1 AEDASK
7 RLFRGPLDGGGRRS
21 LYLEMTLME
30 PPRFLALFNQP
41 LPKQTTGRRDV
52 TTTADQALA
61 LLNDP
66 FVLEMA
72 GHWSRTLVQ
81 DGSGTAEER
90 SAVMLSRALSR
101 PPSAAEVEGLV

>member
-1 AEDASK
+1 
-7 RLFRGPLDGGGRRS
+7 
-21 LYLEMTLME
+21 
-30 PPRFLALFNQP
+30 
-41 LPKQTTGRRDV
+41 
-52 TTTADQALA
+52 LA

-101 PPSAAEVEGLV
+101 PPSAAEVEGLVLLACESAQLRGIEPSGMMAAEAVWADAAHAVFNLKEFLYVP